1 MSPPYPAPL
10 TSPLLDD
17 KPVQPPQVMG
27 GFEEGEE
34 NEGYGGFEEEVDSGD
49 EDVELTGAAAAAAA
63 GGGLFEGLDAHHHDP
78 STAELHEGAL
88 EEAQEEHEG
97 VIVVGGWAKYPDP
110 ESGASYWYNHDTGAS
125 QWDVPH
131 EVAEYRRTGAHP
143 HDDQEAVHEVH
154 DLDDLF
160 S

>member
-1 MSPPYPAPL
+1 MHH
-10 TSPLLDD
+10 
-17 KPVQPPQVMG
+17 
-27 GFEEGEE
+27 
-34 NEGYGGFEEEVDSGD
+34 
-49 EDVELTGAAAAAAA
+49 GAARIE
-63 GGGLFEGLDAHHHDP
+63 GGSDVHPRSERVFR
-78 STAELHEGAL
+78 S
-88 EEAQEEHEG
+88 EG